1 MGRTTVRHVCSFR
14 FSNRELW
21 HSLDSSKM
29 LSCYSV
35 LFGINCFGY
44 KYDSGACASCCWR
57 WWWRWRV
64 RAPFKRINSKRW
76 TRNNAAREKKNA
88 SINSVQATRNRN
100 CDSHITF
107 FCCTIIHW
115 CDNCYSSSF
124 CVCVCTVQCSIW
136 FEAARFAYFC
146 SALSSSVC
154 HFCVLAHFLLAE
166 RLNCFI
172 AFVGF
177 IPCAD
182 ISRVF
187 HAIEIYRGKTDILT
201 CMRLIDCCRCCCHFA
216 VAAIAAQRCYWDRAL
231 CELSCTGV
239 CVCVR

>member
-1 MGRTTVRHVCSFR
+1 MNPKQCS
-14 FSNRELW
+14 E
-21 HSLDSSKM
+21 
-29 LSCYSV
+29 
-35 LFGINCFGY
+35 
-44 KYDSGACASCCWR
+44 
-57 WWWRWRV
+57 
-64 RAPFKRINSKRW
+64 
-76 TRNNAAREKKNA
+76 REKKCVHQQRA
-88 SINSVQATRNRN
+88 SHSKSKLRQSHYIFLLYNNSLMWQLLF
-100 CDSHITF
+100 IF
-107 FCCTIIHW
+107 FL
-115 CDNCYSSSF
+115 
-124 CVCVCTVQCSIW
+124 CVCTVQCSIW

-172 AFVGF
+172 AFVEF

-187 HAIEIYRGKTDILT
+187 HAIEIYGGKTDILT

-216 VAAIAAQRCYWDRAL
+216 VAAIAAQRCNWDRAL